1 MDEVYKRLAE
11 INNLE
16 ETSDPTVWKSKHN
29 DDLNMNLRYRL
40 TSLGFTLIEDEWMVN
55 NRKESPLEKSI
66 RKKFLLWW

>member
-16 ETSDPTVWKSKHN
+16 QTDDPVVWKSKHN

-40 TSLGFTLIEDEWMVN
+40 TSLGFTLIEDEKMAN

-66 RKKFLLWW
+66 SKKFLLWW